1 MHARELILML
11 KWATQGKLDIP
22 IIGEY
27 KVIAMA
33 KSFGIKT
40 KHRQIKNIAID
51 LADALL
57 ADLSRTEPDEYKVI
71 TACAAPERQKVW
83 KDMDILPISAYHE
96 VFEAYHKT
104 GCATD
109 GDWESVMKQFL
120 RCGLAFTFSGVVS
133 TSIATDA
140 LLGVG
145 DRVTSKVNVGALKK
159 GYVNIAVHGHLPILV
174 KEIVKAGQSEKFQKL
189 AKEKRSK
196 GHSVLRHLLFRTFFY
211 VPL

>member
-1 MHARELILML
+1 MCIR
-11 KWATQGKLDIP
+11 DR
-22 IIGEY
+22 Y

-104 GCATD
+104 DVYKRQGLM
-109 GDWESVMKQFL
+109 SPSFL
-120 RCGLAFTFSGVVS
+120 LCPAFT
-133 TSIATDA
+133 
-140 LLGVG
+140 
-145 DRVTSKVNVGALKK
+145 
-159 GYVNIAVHGHLPILV
+159 
-174 KEIVKAGQSEKFQKL
+174 
-189 AKEKRSK
+189 
-196 GHSVLRHLLFRTFFY
+196 
-211 VPL
+211 